1 MKKDEVNAQ
10 EVQEVQ
16 EVQEA
21 QEAQPERVPITI
33 PRGDKRDDTNL
44 FVSVN
49 GVNYLLPKGQTSMVP
64 PEVAEE
70 VKRSWEA
77 ERLMDEHSRELLES
91 SKNPMNQ

>member
-1 MKKDEVNAQ
+1 MKKDEVNTQ

-16 EVQEA
+16 EV
-21 QEAQPERVPITI
+21 QPERVPITI

-64 PEVAEE
+64 TEVAEE

-77 ERLMDEHSRELLES
+77 ERLMDEHSRELLEN

>member
-1 MKKDEVNAQ
+1 MKKDEVNTQ
-10 EVQEVQ
+10 EA
-16 EVQEA
+16 QEA

-33 PRGDKRDDTNL
+33 PRGDKRDDSNL

>member
-1 MKKDEVNAQ
+1 MKKDEANTQEAQ
-10 EVQEVQ
+10 EVQE
-16 EVQEA
+16 A
-21 QEAQPERVPITI
+21 RPERVPITI
-33 PRGDKRDDTNL
+33 PRGDKRDDSNL

-64 PEVAEE
+64 PEVAQEI
-70 VKRSWEA
+70 KRAWEA

>member
-1 MKKDEVNAQ
+1 MNDQ

-16 EVQEA
+16 EV

-33 PRGDKRDDTNL
+33 PRGDKRDDSNL

-64 PEVAEE
+64 PEVAQE

>member
-1 MKKDEVNAQ
+1 MKKDEMNTQ

-16 EVQEA
+16 EV
-21 QEAQPERVPITI
+21 QPERVPITI
-33 PRGDKRDDTNL
+33 PRGDKRDDANL

-64 PEVAEE
+64 PEVAQEI
-70 VKRSWEA
+70 KRAWEA
-77 ERLMDEHSRELLES
+77 ERLMDEHYRELLES

>member
-1 MKKDEVNAQ
+1 MKKDEVNTQ

-16 EVQEA
+16 
-21 QEAQPERVPITI
+21 PERVAITI
-33 PRGDKRDDTNL
+33 PRGDKRDDSNL

-49 GVNYLLPKGQTSMVP
+49 GVNYLLPKGQASMVP

>member
-1 MKKDEVNAQ
+1 MKKDEVNTQ

-16 EVQEA
+16 EVQ
-21 QEAQPERVPITI
+21 PERVAITI
-33 PRGDKRDDTNL
+33 PRGDKRDDSNL

>member
-1 MKKDEVNAQ
+1 MKKDEVNTQ
-10 EVQEVQ
+10 EVRETQEV
-16 EVQEA
+16 
-21 QEAQPERVPITI
+21 QPERVPITI
-33 PRGDKRDDTNL
+33 PRGDKRDDSNL

>member
-1 MKKDEVNAQ
+1 MKKDEVN
-10 EVQEVQ
+10 VQ

-33 PRGDKRDDTNL
+33 PRGDKRDDSNL

>member
-10 EVQEVQ
+10 EVQK
-16 EVQEA
+16 A

>member
-1 MKKDEVNAQ
+1 MKKDEVNT
-10 EVQEVQ
+10 
-16 EVQEA
+16 

-33 PRGDKRDDTNL
+33 PRGDKRDDSNL

>member
-16 EVQEA
+16 KA

-33 PRGDKRDDTNL
+33 PRGDKRDDSNL

-64 PEVAEE
+64 PEVAQEI
-70 VKRSWEA
+70 KRAWEA
-77 ERLMDEHSRELLES
+77 ERLMDEHSRELLEN

>member
-1 MKKDEVNAQ
+1 MKKDEVNTQ

-16 EVQEA
+16 EV
-21 QEAQPERVPITI
+21 QPERVPITI
-33 PRGDKRDDTNL
+33 PRGDKRDDSNL

-64 PEVAEE
+64 PEVAQE

>member
-1 MKKDEVNAQ
+1 MKKDEVNT
-10 EVQEVQ
+10 
-16 EVQEA
+16 QEA

-33 PRGDKRDDTNL
+33 PRGDKRDDSNL

>member
-1 MKKDEVNAQ
+1 MEKDEVNAQ
-10 EVQEVQ
+10 EVQK
-16 EVQEA
+16 A
-21 QEAQPERVPITI
+21 QETQPERVPITI

>member
-1 MKKDEVNAQ
+1 MKKDEVN
-10 EVQEVQ
+10 VQ